1 MTAAILTRLPLEA
14 GGAVL
19 ATTGRAVHMALA
31 WGFARYMRA
40 PLASTA
46 VAAMVTLSLTA
57 TSNALFFQHT
67 RHPAPLFTQDS
78 RPYGSVDPSVKPVTP
93 APRPTKKAAV
103 APKLVVP
110 KVETKAAAAPAAS
123 EPIGNSEVFALQRK
137 LESMKLFSGTV
148 DGYYGPQTAGA
159 IRAFEKKMGLEVS
172 GQLTPEIVKAIMNAP
187 LAAAEPEP
195 APLRA
200 PEPVPTTDPLPKVMT
215 EPPAAVAKADPVA
228 DIVAA
233 ESAEPAPQPVDT
245 TVTARIDAQ
254 PVAQPQR
261 VTTRELP
268 ETPQQAMN
276 IAVETAGDAIDT
288 IVNGVQ
294 TLAKTTPDRKK
305 PTETIAAPAPLQFG
319 PSATA
324 TPEVQAEVTA
334 EPIVTASVS
343 AVAVAAPTAN
353 ADAEIQVPTPEVPV
367 LDTEAKPEDLMPP
380 FSVTDPVIVSRVQ
393 RGLASLGFL
402 HGPVDGVAG
411 EATAKAIRSFETFY
425 NYERTGRITP
435 ELPDL
440 LVKAGATL

>member
-19 ATTGRAVHMALA
+19 ATTGRAVHVALA

-67 RHPAPLFTQDS
+67 RHPAPLFTQDAK
-78 RPYGSVDPSVKPVTP
+78 PYGAVDPSVTPVMP
-93 APRPTKKAAV
+93 APRPVKKATV
-103 APKLVVP
+103 TPKLVVP
-110 KVETKAAAAPAAS
+110 KVEAKAAAVPTS
-123 EPIGNSEVFALQRK
+123 EPIGNTEVFALQRK
-137 LESMKLFSGTV
+137 LEGMKLFAGKV

-159 IRAFEKKMGLEVS
+159 IRAFEKKVGLEVS

-200 PEPVPTTDPLPKVMT
+200 PEPVPTTDPLPQVMV
-215 EPPAAVAKADPVA
+215 EPAAEVAPVTTDPLAELLAADPTP
-228 DIVAA
+228 
-233 ESAEPAPQPVDT
+233 EPVDT
-245 TVTARIDAQ
+245 TVTAQINVQ
-254 PVAQPQR
+254 PAPQPQR
-261 VTTRELP
+261 VTVRELP
-268 ETPQQAMN
+268 ETPQEAMN

-294 TLAKTTPDRKK
+294 TLAKTTPDRK
-305 PTETIAAPAPLQFG
+305 PAAAITAPAPLQFG

-324 TPEVQAEVTA
+324 MPEVQPEVTP

-343 AVAVAAPTAN
+343 AVAVAAPTVTAN
-353 ADAEIQVPTPEVPV
+353 TEVLVKPQEVPV
-367 LDTEAKPEDLMPP
+367 LDTEAKVEDLMPP

-402 HGPVDGVAG
+402 HGPVDGVAS

>member
-1 MTAAILTRLPLEA
+1 
-14 GGAVL
+14 
-19 ATTGRAVHMALA
+19 VHTALA

-46 VAAMVTLSLTA
+46 IAAMATLSLTA

-67 RHPAPLFTQDS
+67 RHPSPLFTQEAEH
-78 RPYGSVDPSVKPVTP
+78 YGTVDPSVTPVVP
-93 APRPTKKAAV
+93 APRPEKKAAV
-103 APKLVVP
+103 AAKLVVP
-110 KVETKAAAAPAAS
+110 KVETIASVPAS
-123 EPIGNSEVFALQRK
+123 DKPIGNSEVFALQRK
-137 LESMKLFSGTV
+137 LESMKLFTGTV

-172 GQLTPEIVKAIMNAP
+172 GKLTADIVKTILNAP
-187 LAAAEPEP
+187 LAAAEPER

-200 PEPVPTTDPLPKVMT
+200 PEPVPATDPLPKVVVPKT
-215 EPPAAVAKADPVA
+215 DPVA
-228 DIVAA
+228 ELVKAA
-233 ESAEPAPQPVDT
+233 PEPQAIDT
-245 TVTARIDAQ
+245 TVTARIDPQ

-261 VTTRELP
+261 VTTRALP
-268 ETPQQAMN
+268 ETPQEAMN

-294 TLAKTTPDRKK
+294 TLAKTTPDRK
-305 PTETIAAPAPLQFG
+305 PAASIAAPAPLQFG
-319 PSATA
+319 TTTA
-324 TPEVQAEVTA
+324 PAAQPAVTQQ
-334 EPIVTASVS
+334 PIVTASV
-343 AVAVAAPTAN
+343 AATAGAAPTAN
-353 ADAEIQVPTPEVPV
+353 ATTEIQVKPTEVPV
-367 LDTEAKPEDLMPP
+367 LDTDAKVEDLMPP